1 MLRRPMSWR
10 PKPTPPGGCW
20 TTCSLVSM
28 RRCIPIASGPSSAA
42 SSATR
47 RALALGLRVGS
58 IYGRATGDR
67 TYARRFRARKLRLD
81 GTVLLGDR
89 RYRAALQPLTTAL
102 TEAEA
107 LGDRWLNAIT
117 RVNLAYGR
125 LELGHGAAALAESER
140 AAEVARS
147 LDVKARALT
156 LPFLA
161 SVHLHLQNYR
171 RSIEYSRQ
179 AVEVSQAAAN
189 RLWEGNSLLNIGAAY
204 QQLGE
209 NDASRAAYEA
219 ALKVLETTKDRI
231 GAGRALCRHGGDRR
245 R

>member
-1 MLRRPMSWR
+1 M
-10 PKPTPPGGCW
+10 
-20 TTCSLVSM
+20 
-28 RRCIPIASGPSSAA
+28 
-42 SSATR
+42 
-47 RALALGLRVGS
+47 
-58 IYGRATGDR
+58 
-67 TYARRFRARKLRLD
+67 
-81 GTVLLGDR
+81 
-89 RYRAALQPLTTAL
+89 
-102 TEAEA
+102 
-107 LGDRWLNAIT
+107 
-117 RVNLAYGR
+117 NLACGR

-156 LPFLA
+156 LANLA

-204 QQLGE
+204 WQLGE

-231 GAGRALCRHGGDRR
+231 GGSRVVQHMGVIAADEERFEAAAAYLERALPVIRSADIRHSHQIELEPDRYRNPIEVAALQVLVEAYAARSPGGRGGTHGGAPQADQADGRSPQALTALDPPSPPPAQGTSRSSPGRVRR
-245 R
+245 RRTVRA